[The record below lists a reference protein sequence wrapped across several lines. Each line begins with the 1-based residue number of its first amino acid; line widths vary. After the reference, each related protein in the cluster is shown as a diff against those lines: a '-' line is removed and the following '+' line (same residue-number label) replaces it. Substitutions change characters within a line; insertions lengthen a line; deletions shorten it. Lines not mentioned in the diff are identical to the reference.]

1 MPVESNTV
9 DYVISNCVINLSP
22 DKPAVFREIAR
33 VLRPG
38 GHFAVSDVVL
48 LKPLPAE
55 VARDVSS
62 YVGCVSGASLLTEYL
77 STALAAGLRNLSI
90 PSISHG
96 SELVNL
102 LAPEGFS
109 TSSGGCCGATVSIGS
124 SGSAEDLVREAAE
137 AVASIKLHGRK

>member
-1 MPVESNTV
+1 M
-9 DYVISNCVINLSP
+9 
-22 DKPAVFREIAR
+22 
-33 VLRPG
+33 
-38 GHFAVSDVVL
+38 L

-109 TSSGGCCGATVSIGS
+109 TSGGCCGATVSIGS